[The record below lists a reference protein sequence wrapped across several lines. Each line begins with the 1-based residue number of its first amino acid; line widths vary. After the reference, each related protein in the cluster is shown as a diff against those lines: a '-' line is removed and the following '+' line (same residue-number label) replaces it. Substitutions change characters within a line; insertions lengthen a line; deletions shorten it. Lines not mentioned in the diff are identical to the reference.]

1 MGCHSMDGVVD
12 GGLPDVSG
20 VQLVSDV
27 GGEGSIGVGIGWLI
41 ATFYGFVELAVLIY
55 RWWF

>member
-1 MGCHSMDGVVD
+1 MDGVVD